1 MIQPHPTGAQKA
13 IEVKSVSKSFG
24 TYQALKSV
32 SFDIGSNEFFT
43 MLGPSGCGKTTLLRM
58 LAGFESPDT
67 GSILLTGQEVVAIPP
82 HRRRVN
88 TVFQSY
94 ALFPHMTLEQNV
106 AYGLENLGWEKGR
119 IRTRVG
125 EMLERVHMTP
135 MAKRRPAQLS
145 GGQRQRVAL
154 ARALAPEP
162 EVLLLDE
169 PLSAL
174 DLKLRQAM
182 RDELRTLQRDTGI
195 TFVFVT
201 HDQEEALDMSDRIAV
216 LGGGEVQQ
224 IGTPTE
230 IYEEPVN
237 RFVADFVGETNFLDV
252 EVVETAPGQATV
264 RTPFGVALTVPA
276 TGAASRGRATLSV
289 RPEKINLGDQAQGTV
304 FEGRIIN
311 KNYMGGYT
319 HYTLDVAGTELR
331 ASRRNASREG
341 DAIPLGA
348 TVPVGFVAGSARVLA
363 A

>member
-1 MIQPHPTGAQKA
+1 MSKPAA
-13 IEVKSVSKSFG
+13 VEVRSVSKNFG
-24 TYQALKSV
+24 VYQALKSV
-32 SFDIGSNEFFT
+32 SFEIGTNEFFT

-58 LAGFESPDT
+58 MAGFDNPNS
-67 GSILLTGQEVVAIPP
+67 GSILLNGREVIDIPP
-82 HRRRVN
+82 HKRPVN

-106 AYGLENLGWEKGR
+106 AYGLENLGWERAR
-119 IRTRVG
+119 IKARTG
-125 EMLERVHMTP
+125 EMLERVHMSA
-135 MAKRRPAQLS
+135 MATRKPAQLS
-145 GGQRQRVAL
+145 GGQNQRIAL

-162 EVLLLDE
+162 QVLLLDE

-182 RDELRTLQRDTGI
+182 RDELRKLQRDTGI

-216 LGGGEVQQ
+216 LGAGEVQQ
-224 IGTPTE
+224 IGTPAQ

-252 EVVETAPGQATV
+252 EILETAAGQATV
-264 RTPFGVALTVPA
+264 RTPFGVVLTAPA
-276 TGAASRGRATLSV
+276 TGRTAKGRATLSI
-289 RPEKINLGDQAQGTV
+289 RPEKVNLGDQAKGV
-304 FEGRIIN
+304 LLEGRVVN

-319 HYTLDVAGTELR
+319 HYTLDVGGTELR

-341 DAIPLGA
+341 DAVALGS
-348 TVPVGFVAGSARVLA
+348 TVQVGFLENSARVLA

>member
-1 MIQPHPTGAQKA
+1 MKTSPA

-24 TYQALKSV
+24 AYQALKSV

-58 LAGFESPDT
+58 LAGFESPDS
-67 GSILLTGQEVVAIPP
+67 GSILLNGSEVIAIPP
-82 HRRRVN
+82 HKRRVN

-94 ALFPHMTLEQNV
+94 ALFPHMTLEQNI
-106 AYGLENLGWEKGR
+106 AYGLENLGWEQAR
-119 IRTRVG
+119 IKRRVG
-125 EMLERVHMTP
+125 EMLERVHMGP
-135 MAKRRPAQLS
+135 MARRKPAQLS
-145 GGQRQRVAL
+145 GGQRQRIAL

-216 LGGGEVQQ
+216 LGGGDVQQ

-252 EVVETAPGQATV
+252 EVLETAAGEATV
-264 RTPFGVALTVPA
+264 RTPFGLLIKIPA
-276 TGAASRGRATLSV
+276 TGAAKGRATLSV
-289 RPEKINLGDQAQGTV
+289 RPEKINLGNQAQGIT
-304 FEGRIIN
+304 FEGRVTN

-341 DAIPLGA
+341 DTIPLGT
-348 TVPVGFVAGSARVLA
+348 TVPVGFVAISARVLA